1 MTRQPGQPP
10 AAGDNKA
17 GKICRPPPPGA
28 FAKTSGA
35 DTVNADAAPDF
46 ERQKLGVGLVIS
58 APARDDGN
66 LVTALDQPEGDLGEV
81 LPGSHHVRMEGLV
94 EKEEGHS
101 RWSVVSSQ

>member
-66 LVTALDQPEGDLGEV
+66 LVTAFFQQPHRQVLVDLV
-81 LPGSHHVRMEGLV
+81 AT
-94 EKEEGHS
+94 KY
-101 RWSVVSSQ
+101 SSAR